1 MKKILENI
9 LNSFNCKDEGFSSRK
24 LTAFVIIVC
33 VVVAH
38 IKWIMLGDF
47 KQLEM
52 ILTID
57 YGFIATL
64 FGMTTYSS
72 LKSNKTEPPVEPH
85 LDPPVELPIEEK
97 KQ

>member
-1 MKKILENI
+1 MKKIIDNI
-9 LNSFNCKDEGFSSRK
+9 LKSFNNQDEGFSSRK

-33 VVVAH
+33 VVIAH
-38 IKWIMLGDF
+38 IKWIILGDF

-52 ILTID
+52 VLTID

-72 LKSNKTEPPVEPH
+72 LKTTKTEPP
-85 LDPPVELPIEEK
+85 LDPPSNPPAELLVEEK
-97 KQ
+97 KT